1 MSRALAS
8 PRARRSQAGFTL
20 VELLLAFSLMA
31 VLLALA
37 YGGLRAATR
46 ATTSGQAQLE
56 DTGQVRVTHQFIR
69 RQLNQLR
76 PLPFDIQDGELQ
88 GEYVVFAGDSQ
99 RIQFVA
105 PMPGYLGK
113 GGPQVQSLEF
123 VEGPRGRDL
132 VFNHELL
139 LAYDPGMGMQNL
151 PIILMEDLAGGHF
164 EFLARDEQGELIGWS
179 DSWPTPGELPVAV
192 RLDISF
198 EDDRVGNWP
207 LMTTVVKVDELGT
220 TTSGGD
226 PESYTDA
233 IRAMIQRPGD
243 TRR

>member
-31 VLLALA
+31 LLLALA

-76 PLPFDIQDGELQ
+76 PLPFDTQDGEPQ

-105 PMPGYLGK
+105 PMPGYLGQ

-123 VEGPRGRDL
+123 VDGPKGRDL

-139 LAYDPGMGMQNL
+139 LEYDPEMGMQNP
-151 PIILMEDLAGGHF
+151 PIILMEELAGGHF
-164 EFLARDEQGELIGWS
+164 EFLARDQQGKLIGWT
-179 DSWPTPGELPVAV
+179 DSWPTPEELPVAV

-198 EDDRVGNWP
+198 EEGRMGNWP
-207 LMTTVVKVDELGT
+207 LMTTGVKVDELA
-220 TTSGGD
+220 TTSTGA
-226 PESYTDA
+226 PESYTEA